1 MNGRM
6 ELMENNNR
14 KQIYYCNSGVKVA
27 NIIKT
32 LVNVL
37 EEHPEATLHVT
48 QDGFIVVCEE

>member
-1 MNGRM
+1 
-6 ELMENNNR
+6 MENNSH
-14 KQIYYCNSGVKVA
+14 KQIYYCNSGEKVA

-48 QDGFIVVCEE
+48 QEGYIVVCKE